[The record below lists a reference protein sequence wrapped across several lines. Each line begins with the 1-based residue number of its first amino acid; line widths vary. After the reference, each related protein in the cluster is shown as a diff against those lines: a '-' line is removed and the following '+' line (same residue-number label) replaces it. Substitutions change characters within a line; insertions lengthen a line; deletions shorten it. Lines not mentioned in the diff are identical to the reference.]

1 MDDEGAV
8 KHVAAHGPSG
18 MALGGLVV
26 SAAIPPVLITL
37 LILGGAKIVGGM
49 VVDHCGRKWRGSHD
63 AWWSS
68 FGDTLLGD
76 QKVTRIMVEAM
87 QAEPYKSMTFYL
99 RRAMNSLE
107 TDPDAH
113 HQAQMGTLSKS
124 YAAYDDLKLARD
136 KAINHL
142 HNNHNAEP
150 MT

>member
-1 MDDEGAV
+1 MD
-8 KHVAAHGPSG
+8 
-18 MALGGLVV
+18 LGGLVV
-26 SAAIPPVLITL
+26 SAAIPPVLISL

-76 QKVTRIMVEAM
+76 QKVTRLMVEAM

-107 TDPDAH
+107 TNLDARR
-113 HQAQMGTLSKS
+113 QAQMGTLDKS
-124 YAAYDDLKLARD
+124 YTAFHELLKARD

-142 HNNHNAEP
+142 LKNHNAET

>member
-87 QAEPYKSMTFYL
+87 QAEPYKSMRTYL

>member
-1 MDDEGAV
+1 M
-8 KHVAAHGPSG
+8 
-18 MALGGLVV
+18 V

-37 LILGGAKIVGGM
+37 LILGGAKIVAGGF
-49 VVDHCGRKWRGSHD
+49 VDYYGRKWRAGSHD

-76 QKVTRIMVEAM
+76 QKVTRLMVEAM

-113 HQAQMGTLSKS
+113 HQAQMGTLNKS

>member
-1 MDDEGAV
+1 M
-8 KHVAAHGPSG
+8 
-18 MALGGLVV
+18 V

-37 LILGGAKIVGGM
+37 LILGGAKIVAGGF
-49 VVDHCGRKWRGSHD
+49 VDYYGRKWRAGSHD

-76 QKVTRIMVEAM
+76 QKVTRLMVEAM

-107 TDPDAH
+107 TNLDARR
-113 HQAQMGTLSKS
+113 QAQMGTLDKS
-124 YAAYDDLKLARD
+124 YTAFHELLKARD

>member
-1 MDDEGAV
+1 
-8 KHVAAHGPSG
+8 
-18 MALGGLVV
+18 MALGGMVV
-26 SAAIPPVLITL
+26 SAAIPPVLISL

-107 TDPDAH
+107 TNLDAH
-113 HQAQMGTLSKS
+113 HQAQMGTLDKS
-124 YAAYDDLKLARD
+124 YTAFHELLKARD

-142 HNNHNAEP
+142 HYQEGAET